1 MKSVWSREMREML
14 AGENKSLVGAKSD
27 QENMSLWGGN
37 RLREA
42 VDFPPSV
49 G

>member
-1 MKSVWSREMREML
+1 MREIL
-14 AGENKSLVGAKSD
+14 GGENKNLVGAKSD
-27 QENMSLWGGN
+27 QENMSLLGSN
-37 RLREA
+37 RFREA